1 MNYKNKEDVGYALM
15 ALAVIVLYSI
25 VSNMGYVDCIERG
38 VC

>member
-1 MNYKNKEDVGYALM
+1 MNYKNNKDIGYVLM
-15 ALAVIVLYSI
+15 ALAVVVMYSI